1 MAFPVQDRR
10 LEALIFCGNEIFCY
24 LDENLKLTPQTIFD
38 KTAPIEE
45 LEEMHEL
52 VSMITDLLGIPL
64 ELFGR

>member
-10 LEALIFCGNEIFCY
+10 LEALIFCGNEIFRY
-24 LDENLKLTPQTIFD
+24 LDENLKLTPQTISD